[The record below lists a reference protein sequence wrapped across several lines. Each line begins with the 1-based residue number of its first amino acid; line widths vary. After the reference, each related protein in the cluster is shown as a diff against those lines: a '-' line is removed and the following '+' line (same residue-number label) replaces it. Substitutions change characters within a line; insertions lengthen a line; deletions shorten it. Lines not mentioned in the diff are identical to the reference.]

1 MLTNR
6 THSAFQRSMASGT
19 GRPRRRMRQMIASS
33 LTVVLLGTL
42 PAAPA
47 PGIDSIQRVALAAA
61 PQLEFTSIDTMKESM
76 DTDSWG
82 LTATEIADDVN
93 LAASLNPT
101 YITVD
106 THMNNPAYMAEW
118 VNAVRA
124 TGKHVWFRIHWNH
137 WEGDNGTS
145 PDMTPSQ
152 YLSHSP
158 HSSASTRH
166 VLKNVLN
173 CVPKLTGLLL
183 PPGSLHRD
191 SSTLTSSMH

>member
-152 YLSHSP
+152 YLSQL
-158 HSSASTRH
+158 STFISQHTARAKKRAK
-166 VLKNVLN
+166 LCAKNRLAYYCRRAHCIGTVR
-173 CVPKLTGLLL
+173 P
-183 PPGSLHRD
+183 
-191 SSTLTSSMH
+191 